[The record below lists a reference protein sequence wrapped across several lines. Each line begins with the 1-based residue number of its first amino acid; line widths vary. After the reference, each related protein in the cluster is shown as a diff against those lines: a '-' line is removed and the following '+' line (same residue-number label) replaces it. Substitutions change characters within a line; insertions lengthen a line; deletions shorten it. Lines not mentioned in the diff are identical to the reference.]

1 MKALERIYR
10 DPTDGSKIEYL
21 RFVND
26 VDLVFTTPGLEKNPL
41 YRVEPYKV
49 PIFLDPKARLS
60 PHEVNRLHEIFLDVG
75 NYVKINRIL
84 IKPFFKDK
92 DRAHSGKIGFE
103 RFRAIMDT
111 CNIPITDEAFH
122 LLCKRY
128 TSITQIRIPGC

>member
-10 DPTDGSKIEYL
+10 DPTDSTKIEYL
-21 RFVND
+21 RFVQD

-41 YRVEPYKV
+41 YKVGSYKT
-49 PIFLDPKARLS
+49 PTFLDPKARLS
-60 PHEVNRLHEIFLDVG
+60 PHELQRLHQILIDIG
-75 NYVKINRIL
+75 THVKINRIL

-92 DRAHSGKIGFE
+92 DKAHSGKIGFD

-111 CNIPITDEAFH
+111 CNVPITEEAFT

-128 TSITQIRIPGC
+128 VLF

>member
-128 TSITQIRIPGC
+128 TFVTQIRIPGC

>member
-1 MKALERIYR
+1 MKGLERIYR
-10 DPTDGSKIEYL
+10 DPTDSSKIEYL

-41 YRVEPYKV
+41 YRVEQYKV
-49 PIFLDPKARLS
+49 PSFLDPKARLS
-60 PHEVNRLHEIFLDVG
+60 SYEVNRLHEIFQEVG

-92 DRAHSGKIGFE
+92 DKAHSGKIGFE

-111 CNIPITDEAFH
+111 CNIPITDEAFRV
-122 LLCKRY
+122 LCKR
-128 TSITQIRIPGC
+128 